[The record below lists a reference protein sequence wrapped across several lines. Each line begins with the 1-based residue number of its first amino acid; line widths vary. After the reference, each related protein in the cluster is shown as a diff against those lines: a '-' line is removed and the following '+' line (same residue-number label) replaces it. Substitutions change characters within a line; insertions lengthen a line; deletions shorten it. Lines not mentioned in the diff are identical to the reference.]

1 MSISEIIKEEE
12 NNLQNIIFHKEGM
25 FWRAYEHSAYQVVTH
40 LKELKV
46 IKKCFKVAG
55 NKEIVFVGVPQK
67 TLSEIA
73 ANKPITENADKR
85 ITMKLETPLIEDEYN
100 SWKNSIQF
108 VPADKVQNAESTE
121 KDIKKMIK
129 NFNVAASTPID
140 CMLFLTKIQN
150 MI

>member
-1 MSISEIIKEEE
+1 MLISEIIKEEE
-12 NNLQNIIFHKEGM
+12 SNLQNIFFHKEGL

-55 NKEIVFVGVPQK
+55 NKEIVFVGVPEK
-67 TLSEIA
+67 TLSKIT
-73 ANKPITENADKR
+73 ANKNITENADKR
-85 ITMKLETPLIEDEYN
+85 ITIKLETSLIEDEYN
-100 SWKNSIQF
+100 SWKNNIQL
-108 VPADKVQNAESTE
+108 VADKVQNAESNE
-121 KDIKKMIK
+121 EDVKKMIK